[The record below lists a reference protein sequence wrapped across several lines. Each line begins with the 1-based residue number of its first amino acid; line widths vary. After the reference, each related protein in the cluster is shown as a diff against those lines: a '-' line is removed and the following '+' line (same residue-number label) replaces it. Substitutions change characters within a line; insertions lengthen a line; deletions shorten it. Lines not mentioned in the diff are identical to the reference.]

1 VAEKNVKT
9 KQLDPNKNTE
19 ISKAPV
25 KAEKPAV
32 AVAKAPAKEKKDD
45 KAKTQPKQPNRMVKW
60 YRETIGEL
68 RKVTWPTPRE
78 AWQLTK
84 VVLIVMLVTSIVL
97 GSLDYVF
104 SKFIGFLVT
113 L

>member
-1 VAEKNVKT
+1 VAEKPVKT
-9 KQLDPNKNTE
+9 KQSEPKKNTE

-32 AVAKAPAKEKKDD
+32 AVAKAPAKEKKEE
-45 KAKTQPKQPNRMVKW
+45 KTKQPNRMVKW

-97 GSLDYVF
+97 GTLDFVF
-104 SKFIGFLVT
+104 SKFIGYLIT